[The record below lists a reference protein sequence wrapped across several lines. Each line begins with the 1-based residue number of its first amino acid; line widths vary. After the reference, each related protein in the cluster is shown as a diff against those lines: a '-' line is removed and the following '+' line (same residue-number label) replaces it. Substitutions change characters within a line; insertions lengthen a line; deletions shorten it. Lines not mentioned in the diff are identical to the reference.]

1 MMRTCLA
8 TVTLL
13 ACGLSGACSRQEFGA
28 AVTEAQARPVI
39 RAEYE
44 KIQVGMTVDQVE
56 AIIRTMKGA
65 ATHTSS
71 RSVRGGDESGAEWQV
86 SKTFTSER
94 PPVEVV
100 VSFEE
105 NEENLVSGKQKKGF

>member
-1 MMRTCLA
+1 MMRASFVGLS
-8 TVTLL
+8 LL
-13 ACGLSGACSRQEFGA
+13 LFGFSGACSRQEFGA
-28 AVTEAQARPVI
+28 AVTEARALPVI

-71 RSVRGGDESGAEWQV
+71 SSAAGEDESGVRAV
-86 SKTFTSER
+86 LSMKFSAKR
-94 PPVEVV
+94 PPVEVSV
-100 VSFEE
+100 TFEK
-105 NEENLVSGKQKKGF
+105 NLVSGKQKKGF

>member
-13 ACGLSGACSRQEFGA
+13 ACGLSGACSCQEFGA
-28 AVTEAQARPVI
+28 AVTEAQALPVI

-71 RSVRGGDESGAEWQV
+71 SGVSGVDESGAMSV
-86 SKTFTSER
+86 LSKTFTSEQ

-105 NEENLVSGKQKKGF
+105 NLVSGKEQKGL